1 MEWILYLLSFI
12 VIIYYLLQWKSR
24 LLKFK
29 NNSLHKLLP
38 NTLTLNPK
46 LILQNSKSDNN
57 NIKNNDNNNIKNNDN
72 NDNESFVDTSSTLN
86 PYCKEYITPV
96 NNLTTGYYNEDDT
109 NTYASAN
116 PNKNTYLDDK
126 NNELTNLEIKRALHI
141 YPINRMDL
149 NKKSIQ
155 KYEMLKK
162 IDKTVLSK
170 EDYEDKYEWIDKIG
184 QQLDIPN
191 DFNKVSKLED
201 LEKAQT
207 RTLIDSITDYD
218 EQKWNCQRIYQ
229 ECGSRLHPNFAL
241 KPYSYQEYDKF
252 LDKLLND

>member
-12 VIIYYLLQWKSR
+12 VIIYYLLQWNTR
-24 LLKFK
+24 MNKFK
-29 NNSLHKLLP
+29 NQKLNNNNSNLDRP
-38 NTLTLNPK
+38 NLDNNSKNSKDPFINVSKTLNPHC
-46 LILQNSKSDNN
+46 Q
-57 NIKNNDNNNIKNNDN
+57 
-72 NDNESFVDTSSTLN
+72 
-86 PYCKEYITPV
+86 EYITPV
-96 NNLTTGYYNEDDT
+96 NYLSKGYYNEDDT
-109 NTYASAN
+109 NGFASAN
-116 PNKNTYLDDK
+116 PNKDAYLSTDDSENIK
-126 NNELTNLEIKRALHI
+126 SMEVKRALHV

-162 IDKTVLSK
+162 MDKTILSK
-170 EDYEDKYEWIDKIG
+170 EDYETKYEWVDKIG

-191 DFNKVSKLED
+191 DFNKASKLED

-207 RTLIDSITDYD
+207 RTLIDTITDYD

-229 ECGSRLHPNFAL
+229 ECGTRLHPNFAL

-252 LDKLLND
+252 LDNLLNDY

>member
-24 LLKFK
+24 LIKFK
-29 NNSLHKLLP
+29 NDKL
-38 NTLTLNPK
+38 
-46 LILQNSKSDNN
+46 NN
-57 NIKNNDNNNIKNNDN
+57 NISNLDRPNPDNNSINNK
-72 NDNESFVDTSSTLN
+72 DTFIDISNTLN
-86 PYCKEYITPV
+86 PYCKEYIKPV
-96 NNLTTGYYNEDDT
+96 NYLTKGYYNEDDT

-116 PNKNTYLDDK
+116 PNKDKYLVD
-126 NNELTNLEIKRALHI
+126 NNNDELTNLEIKRALHI
-141 YPINRMDL
+141 YPLNRMDL

-162 IDKTVLSK
+162 MDKAVLSK
-170 EDYEDKYEWIDKIG
+170 EDYETKYEWIDKIG
-184 QQLDIPN
+184 QQLDIPA
-191 DFNKVSKLED
+191 DFNKESKLED

-207 RTLIDSITDYD
+207 RTVIDTITDYD

-229 ECGSRLHPNFAL
+229 ECGTRLHPNFAL
-241 KPYSYQEYDKF
+241 KPYSYEEYDKF